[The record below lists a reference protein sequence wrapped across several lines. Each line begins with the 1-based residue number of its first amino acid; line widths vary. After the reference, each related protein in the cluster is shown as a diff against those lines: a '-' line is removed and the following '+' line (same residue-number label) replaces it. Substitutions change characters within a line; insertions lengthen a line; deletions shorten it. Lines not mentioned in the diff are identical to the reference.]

1 MSSSDRRTFLKGAVA
16 TATVAGL
23 AGCGFSPAH
32 APGGAASRLRNA
44 VSVIEP
50 DGRADY
56 LMTRELEDRLGRAS
70 VPRYDLI
77 YAMELTKLPV
87 AITNSNIA
95 TRYNLTGEATY
106 ALRDRETGAVVVSG
120 KVENFNSFSAAGSTV
135 AVQAAER
142 AAEDRLVTILADQMV
157 ARLIA
162 GAAGLST

>member
-1 MSSSDRRTFLKGAVA
+1 MSSSDRRTFLKAA
-16 TATVAGL
+16 AAAASVAGL
-23 AGCGFSPAH
+23 AGCGFRPAH

-70 VPRYDLI
+70 MPRYDLI
-77 YAMELTKLPV
+77 YAMDLTKLPV

-95 TRYNLTGEATY
+95 TRYNLSGEATY
-106 ALRDRETGAVVVSG
+106 ALRDRQSRAVLLSG
-120 KVENFNSFSAAGSTV
+120 TVENFNSFSASGSTV

-142 AAEDRLVTILADQMV
+142 SAEERLVTILADQMV

-162 GAAGLST
+162 GAAGLPA

>member
-16 TATVAGL
+16 AATVAGL
-23 AGCGFSPAH
+23 AGCGFSPAY

-44 VSVIEP
+44 VLVIEP
-50 DGRADY
+50 EGRAGY

-70 VPRYDLI
+70 DPRYDLI

-95 TRYNLTGEATY
+95 RRYNLTGEATY
-106 ALRDRETGAVVVSG
+106 ALRDRVTGAVVVSG
-120 KVENFNSFSAAGSTV
+120 KAENFNSFSAGGSTV

-142 AAEDRLVTILADQMV
+142 AAEERLVTILADQMV

-162 GAAGLST
+162 GAAGLSA